1 MLNFL
6 LKEEDFQGLK
16 IFFFVKQMPYEWWES
31 YIELGRNQRII
42 DSKGF
47 KERRLALGGQ
57 ICREV
62 SLDLSQ
68 TSLGLNPML
77 LLTGYLTLTNQ
88 SLNLS
93 VLTCQ
98 MGTVVLTSTVELRGL
113 TEKMHTGYL
122 ARSGS
127 LEVFRKDGLLLL
139 WLLFHSSCPHIPW
152 HVAAE
157 DSSLSTWGRVSRLPR
172 DLA

>member
-1 MLNFL
+1 M
-6 LKEEDFQGLK
+6 
-16 IFFFVKQMPYEWWES
+16 
-31 YIELGRNQRII
+31 
-42 DSKGF
+42 
-47 KERRLALGGQ
+47 GGQ

-122 ARSGS
+122 ARSGY

-139 WLLFHSSCPHIPW
+139 RLLFHSSCPYIP
-152 HVAAE
+152 
-157 DSSLSTWGRVSRLPR
+157 
-172 DLA
+172 